1 MDIKVHL
8 HTSVM
13 LNKRVRLVE
22 SCLFF
27 DSIHSH
33 LVLKAPV
40 GLNVI
45 KKLLK
50 IIIIKS
56 SFQTMKMKKKTVLV
70 EGRSLTSQFPRSP
83 RS

>member
-22 SCLFF
+22 SCLFL
-27 DSIHSH
+27 DSIH

>member
-1 MDIKVHL
+1 
-8 HTSVM
+8 M

-22 SCLFF
+22 SRLFL

-50 IIIIKS
+50 IIIVKS
-56 SFQTMKMKKKTVLV
+56 SFQTMTKKIK
-70 EGRSLTSQFPRSP
+70 
-83 RS
+83 

>member
-13 LNKRVRLVE
+13 LNERVRLVE

-50 IIIIKS
+50 VIIIKS
-56 SFQTMKMKKKTVLV
+56 SFQTTKKKIKQCWLRVDV
-70 EGRSLTSQFPRSP
+70 
-83 RS
+83 

>member
-1 MDIKVHL
+1 MDIKVHFI
-8 HTSVM
+8 HASVM

-22 SCLFF
+22 SCLFRN
-27 DSIHSH
+27 SIHSH

-56 SFQTMKMKKKTVLV
+56 SFQTMKMKKKKK
-70 EGRSLTSQFPRSP
+70 QFNQSVSSVP
-83 RS
+83 